1 MDGHR
6 GEEGEKWPD
15 SGCIFKVEAME
26 IADGLDDVKV
36 EEGSRIP
43 PKFGMSATEMGNSR
57 KGIHPGR
64 NIESLSWH
72 MSILGIQ
79 MEVCLGAACL
89 GEGQLQT
96 DFRTTTCG

>member
-36 EEGSRIP
+36 EEGSGIP
-43 PKFGMSATEMGNSR
+43 PKFGMSATEMGNTR
-57 KGIHPGR
+57 KGIHLGR
-64 NIESLSWH
+64 NIENLSWH
-72 MSILGIQ
+72 MLILGIQ
-79 MEVCLGAACL
+79 MEVCN
-89 GEGQLQT
+89 GQHVWGKP
-96 DFRTTTCG
+96 TTY